1 MWFHSSGEKRKKKCN
16 HDSSSTSISVKISNC
31 VLSNQ
36 ISVNPKFFYISL
48 MFVGSMAIYKQV
60 PFKFSFVMKK
70 RFIWIENDHP
80 RIFLLFSCDKLWFPC
95 KY

>member
-1 MWFHSSGEKRKKKCN
+1 MWFHSSREKRKKKCN

-36 ISVNPKFFYISL
+36 NIRQSQLFFSFL

-60 PFKFSFVMKK
+60 PFKFSFVM
-70 RFIWIENDHP
+70 RNV
-80 RIFLLFSCDKLWFPC
+80 L
-95 KY
+95 YG